1 MDCFN
6 FVRKSFVVVASLGL
20 AILTSQLSFAQSP
33 APDATDFTRD
43 ANVAVRKNPVLKWED
58 KQDEEFARRGFIA
71 TDQDLVLKDARGNVI
86 WNNKEY
92 DAFLKGEAPLTV
104 NPSLWRHAVVNSIH
118 GLFKVTDGV
127 YQVRGQSI
135 SNMTIIEGKTGY
147 IVFDPH
153 ISVENAKNNLALV
166 FRHVGQKPVVAVAYS
181 HSHIDHFGGV
191 KGVTS
196 EEDVKNGKTRI
207 IAPTGFMK
215 AAMSENVLA
224 GNVMS
229 RRSMYMY
236 GNLLERGPKGQI
248 DAGAGKTAE
257 GGTPGLIPPTHLI
270 DEQGARMEID
280 GVELVFQLAPGEAPA
295 NMHVYLPQ
303 KKTLY
308 IADNCFH
315 SLHNL
320 YTIRGAQTRDARL
333 WADSIE
339 KGLQFEDAETLIAG
353 HNWPCFGKDNVH
365 EYLNNQ
371 VDMLRYVHDQT
382 LRLMNK
388 GYKPSEIAELI
399 ELPPNLADKW
409 YARNYYGHVKHDVQG
424 IYSLYLGWYDG
435 NPAHLDPLP
444 PRETG
449 KRMVEYMGG
458 ADAVISKAQKA
469 FDQGQYR
476 WVAQVLDYV
485 VWAEP
490 ANKKARELAAA
501 ALTQLG
507 YQTENATWRNAYLTA
522 AFELREGVQAEKGA
536 GVEGRRALI
545 MVIPYTDLFDALSV
559 RLNGPKAFGKQSTI
573 NWEFT
578 DSGEKYVMTLR
589 NAVLSYKKGSSPKAD
604 LTLTLARLGLLKL
617 LSGMVPLELLE
628 TTGEVKGTGDKEKV
642 KELLGLFDQL
652 SPTFP
657 IVTHEPISLAK

>member
-1 MDCFN
+1 MVIFG
-6 FVRKSFVVVASLGL
+6 FIRKTFLVTACLGIVTSASGF
-20 AILTSQLSFAQSP
+20 TFAQSDGP
-33 APDATDFTRD
+33 EATGFTKD
-43 ANVAVRKNPVLKWED
+43 ANTAVLKSPALKWED

-71 TDQDLVLKDARGNVI
+71 TDQELVLKDAAGNVI
-86 WNNKEY
+86 WSNKEY
-92 DAFLKGEAPLTV
+92 DGFLKGEAPLTV
-104 NPSLWRHAVVNSIH
+104 NPSLWRHAVLNSIH

-166 FRHVGQKPVVAVAYS
+166 FRHVGRKPVVAVIYS

-196 EEDVKNGKTRI
+196 EEDVKSGKTRI
-207 IAPTGFMK
+207 IAPKGFME

-229 RRSMYMY
+229 RRAMYMY

-257 GGTPGLIPPTHLI
+257 AGTGSIIAPTQVI
-270 DEQGARMEID
+270 EEQAARMEVD

-315 SLHNL
+315 TIHNI
-320 YTIRGAQTRDARL
+320 YTIRGARTRDARA

-339 KGLQFEDAETLIAG
+339 QGLRFEDAEVLIAG
-353 HNWPCFGKDNVH
+353 HNWPCFGKDNVREH
-365 EYLNNQ
+365 MNNQ
-371 VDMLRYVHDQT
+371 IDALRYVHDQT
-382 LRLMNK
+382 LRLMNQ
-388 GYKPSEIAELI
+388 GYKPGEIAELI
-399 ELPPNLADKW
+399 ELPPSLAVKW
-409 YARNYYGHVKHDVQG
+409 PLRNYYGHVKHDVKG

-435 NPAHLDPLP
+435 NPANLDPLP

-449 KRMVEYMGG
+449 KLMVEYMGG
-458 ADAVISKAQKA
+458 ADAVIGKAQKA

-501 ALTQLG
+501 AFNQLG

-522 AFELREGVQAEKGA
+522 AYELREGVQSEKGGSA
-536 GVEGRRALI
+536 EGRGAFI
-545 MVIPYTDLFDALSV
+545 MAIPYTDLLDALSV
-559 RLNGPKAFGKQSTI
+559 RLNGPRAFGKQSVI
-573 NWEFT
+573 NWDFT
-578 DSGEKYVMTLR
+578 DSGEKYVTTLR
-589 NAVLSYKKGSSPKAD
+589 NAVLSYKKGSSPQAD
-604 LTLTLARLGLLKL
+604 VTLSLSRLGLLKL

-628 TTGEVKGTGDKEKV
+628 TTGEVRTQGAKEKL
-642 KELLGLFDQL
+642 KELLGLFDRP

-657 IVTHEPISLAK
+657 IATHEPIGP